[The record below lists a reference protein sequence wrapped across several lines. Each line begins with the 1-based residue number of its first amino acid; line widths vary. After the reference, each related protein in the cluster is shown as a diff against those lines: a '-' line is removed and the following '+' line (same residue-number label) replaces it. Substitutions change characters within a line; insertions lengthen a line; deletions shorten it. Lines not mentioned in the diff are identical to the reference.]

1 MEKTEDQTDNYSTVS
16 HVACYGAMNKCYGRT
31 KLVWRI
37 LPLKHQERSQKKL
50 KKRRSSNFPG
60 KEIRGKTILG
70 KMLSAEA
77 LVMCLQCIGLG

>member
-1 MEKTEDQTDNYSTVS
+1 MLWENKTSMENSAIEASRKIS
-16 HVACYGAMNKCYGRT
+16 
-31 KLVWRI
+31 
-37 LPLKHQERSQKKL
+37 KKL

-60 KEIRGKTILG
+60 KEIRGKTILA